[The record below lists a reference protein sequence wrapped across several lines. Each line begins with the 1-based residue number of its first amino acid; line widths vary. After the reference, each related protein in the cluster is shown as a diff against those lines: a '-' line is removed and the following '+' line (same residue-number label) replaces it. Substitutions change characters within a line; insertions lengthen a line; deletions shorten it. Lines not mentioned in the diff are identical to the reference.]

1 MGRKVKNFNYFLLI
15 IAVVTAVFFISASR
29 RTKNY
34 CSIGAFIADRPTK
47 KAIQQFQA
55 DFGKKPY
62 MVMVFVD
69 WKNFV
74 GNEIINDVYAME
86 SVLLVTWEPW
96 YSINREGINYDA
108 ILSGSMDS
116 YIKDFA
122 KELKQI
128 NKPVFLRFAHE
139 MNGSWY
145 PWSAS
150 KIGAPKYIAV
160 YRYIRNVFDELNADN
175 VKWIFSINW
184 EDVPKEN
191 SYMKCYPGND
201 YVDFIGVD
209 GYNWGNSK
217 SWSRW
222 MSFKEIFE
230 KRYQEIVVHFNKPII
245 ISEFSTTGSGGNKSA
260 WIREAMSSIKK
271 MGKIK
276 AFILFNMDKETD
288 WSFSA
293 DKESGK
299 ELRLQL
305 KDNYFRG
312 KGSLHD

>member
-1 MGRKVKNFNYFLLI
+1 MKNFNYFLII
-15 IAVVTAVFFISASR
+15 IAVVIAVFFLSASK
-29 RTKNY
+29 RTKDY

-62 MVMVFVD
+62 LVMVFVD
-69 WKNFV
+69 WENFV
-74 GNEIINDVYAME
+74 DNEVVNDVYSME

-96 YSINREGINYDA
+96 YAIKREGINYDT

-116 YIKDFA
+116 YIKNFA
-122 KELKQI
+122 GELKLI

-139 MNGSWY
+139 MNGNWY

-150 KIGAPKYIAV
+150 KIGARKYIAV
-160 YRYIRNVFDELNADN
+160 YRYIRNIFDELNADN

-184 EDVPKEN
+184 EDIPKEN

-201 YVDFIGVD
+201 YIDFIGID

-222 MSFKEIFE
+222 ISFKNIFN
-230 KRYQEIVVHFNKPII
+230 KRCKEAAAYFKKPII
-245 ISEFSTTGSGGNKSA
+245 ISEFGSTSSGGDKA
-260 WIREAMSSIKK
+260 RWIREAMAEIKNMK
-271 MGKIK
+271 EIK
-276 AFILFNMDKETD
+276 GFVLFNVNKETD
-288 WSFSA
+288 WSFPI
-293 DKESGK
+293 DRDSGK
-299 ELRLQL
+299 ELNLQL
-305 KDNYFRG
+305 KDNYF
-312 KGSLHD
+312 KDKDCLYD